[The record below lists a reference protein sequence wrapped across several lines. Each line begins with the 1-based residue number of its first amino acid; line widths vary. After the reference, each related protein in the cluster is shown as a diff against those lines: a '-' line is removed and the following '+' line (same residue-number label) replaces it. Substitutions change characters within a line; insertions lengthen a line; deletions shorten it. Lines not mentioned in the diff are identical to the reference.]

1 MNLKN
6 LFKKKEVKVDYTE
19 TMCCERCGKR
29 VPTRETYIYSTSK
42 GKLNV
47 CNECYNRLGGGI
59 Q

>member
-1 MNLKN
+1 MSFKD

-19 TMCCERCGKR
+19 KVCCERCGKR
-29 VPTRETYIYSTSK
+29 VPKEETYIYSTSK

-47 CNECYNRLGGGI
+47 CSECYNRLGGGI